1 MTIPEQHQLAI
12 ARKTMRL
19 SCVGALVM
27 GGPNHKESIA
37 IIAKLTGR
45 RLTLPEDCTCKLT
58 VERISIWQ

>member
-19 SCVGALVM
+19 SCVGAMIM
-27 GGPNHKESIA
+27 GGPNHKESII

-45 RLTLPEDCTCKLT
+45 RLILPEDCTCK
-58 VERISIWQ
+58 ESK